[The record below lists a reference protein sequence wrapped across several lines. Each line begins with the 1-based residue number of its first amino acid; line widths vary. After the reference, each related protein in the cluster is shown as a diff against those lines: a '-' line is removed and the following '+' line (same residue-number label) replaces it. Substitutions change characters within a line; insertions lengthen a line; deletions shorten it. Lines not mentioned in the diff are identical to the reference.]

1 MSPTS
6 QGERSQCWGPPD
18 WERIDFI
25 SSQHPTPPNCGC
37 LSTQPRKKSIHPL
50 SPARA
55 ETSSPTYKRLSQGLE
70 RFNRPSRVTRR
81 CSKSQAGKQWPCSFL
96 LGSAASW
103 TSLSYIPW
111 FRPPLSRMDAGP
123 QVILPG
129 QLHRTTW
136 PDLDLDLDIEF
147 CHLVAV

>member
-25 SSQHPTPPNCGC
+25 SSQHPTPQTVVVCPH
-37 LSTQPRKKSIHPL
+37 SPEKKSIHPL

-55 ETSSPTYKRLSQGLE
+55 ETSSPTYKCLSQGLE
-70 RFNRPSRVTRR
+70 RFDRPSRVTQR
-81 CSKSQAGKQWPCSFL
+81 CSKSQAGKQWPGSFL
-96 LGSAASW
+96 LGSAASQ
-103 TSLSYIPW
+103 TSLSYTPW
-111 FRPPLSRMDAGP
+111 LRPPLSRMDAGP

-136 PDLDLDLDIEF
+136 PDL
-147 CHLVAV
+147 AWT